1 MSEARL
7 PSHLIVSGLIRAT
20 QTAGGFGTVISKGD
34 RDSGIV
40 LILTM
45 ERGENLRLWERMPR
59 LDGTRPFMVSKTQD
73 VDKKQEFEEYL
84 RKRIAQDPDS
94 WLIELDVPNPE
105 RLIVES
111 TD

>member
-1 MSEARL
+1 
-7 PSHLIVSGLIRAT
+7 
-20 QTAGGFGTVISKGD
+20 
-34 RDSGIV
+34 
-40 LILTM
+40 
-45 ERGENLRLWERMPR
+45 MPR
-59 LDGTRPFMVSKTQD
+59 LDGTRPFLVSKTQD
-73 VDKKQEFEEYL
+73 TDKKQEFEEYL